1 MNETQNRQATNARL
15 EAGQHDIFP
24 SGQAFAAWLSA
35 GLGGAFCLF
44 LALAW
49 VHIFSPG
56 LQVKDVAD
64 RDLVATT
71 SIEIIDKPATEKAA
85 ETARQSIIPV
95 FQVDKSRDRASIDGV
110 NKALK
115 RIEQYQSRGLVP
127 LTATHQRAQK
137 SRAHAKSVALKSV
150 APKSTGAGSLT
161 LGDLTPA
168 QILEI
173 LVSPPDVF
181 AAQAAEHP
189 AIQEELQKR
198 YEVVREEMSNGSLKD
213 SEVLAA
219 LSIEKSDLPEY
230 EKTLQTSA
238 RRLTTKFNRF
248 PVSDRLAWEEISTE
262 FLPDEMSP
270 ALKRVSS
277 SILAQNLEPNL
288 VIDHVSTQAKAD
300 AAVKAIAPIMRKV
313 VAGEVIVPRGSMIT
327 REKLELLQA
336 LDITHVN
343 RWPFILSIGISLV
356 AALTL
361 VALFLLNYEA
371 KHFFSSTSIGLMF
384 TVAIVAVL
392 VASII
397 GKSYPQFVPMPA
409 AALILTIFFGRRV
422 AIIWTLPMILLIAVD
437 RLIDFHNV
445 FAQLLAS
452 CAAIYTYSRQR
463 NALIT
468 TGLFVAAG
476 QVFGDLSA
484 CLVTQSIKS
493 WAMLGRQASIDFLG
507 GMSSAILAIGS
518 LPFLENIFGLITPY
532 RLAELTDANQ
542 PLLRRLEENAPG
554 TYQHS
559 LAVAN
564 LAEAGAKA
572 ISADPNL
579 VRAGALYHDIG
590 KMVRPKYFIENQLG
604 ATNPHDAMNPEES
617 RNRVLA
623 HVTDGIA
630 LAEKYALPKAL
641 QDFIPMH
648 QGTTLMAYFYHKAC
662 VRDGIEQVDANFYR
676 YPGPKPNTKET
687 AVVMLADVSEA
698 VTHSMQNPTN
708 EEVEIALDKVFQNRW
723 DDGQFTDSGLTFD
736 ELQKVRAGF
745 CRVWKTLHHERLK
758 YPATTTG
765 KMPIAPESKT
775 VEGSAAIATGT
786 TSITST
792 TSTTST
798 TADTAPDSTAPGNA
812 PTNSSNNAPNNS
824 TEPLYN
830 DDCCSQDI

>member
-1 MNETQNRQATNARL
+1 VNETLPRQANRL
-15 EAGQHDIFP
+15 DAGQHDIFP

-35 GLGGAFCLF
+35 GLGGALCLF
-44 LALAW
+44 LALSW
-49 VHIFSPG
+49 VHVFSPG
-56 LQVKDVAD
+56 LKVSDIAD
-64 RDLVATT
+64 RDLVA
-71 SIEIIDKPATEKAA
+71 SAPLEIIDKPATDSAR

-95 FQVDKSRDRASIDGV
+95 FQVDKSRDRASLDNV
-110 NKALK
+110 SRALK
-115 RIEQYQSRGLVP
+115 RIEHYQTLGLVP
-127 LTATHQRAQK
+127 LLPLLKTRQRNLRAQ
-137 SRAHAKSVALKSV
+137 VA
-150 APKSTGAGSLT
+150 AAGDKLT
-161 LGDLTPA
+161 AA
-168 QILEI
+168 QILDI
-173 LVSPPDVF
+173 LVSPDGVF

-189 AIQEELQKR
+189 ALQEELQKR
-198 YEVVREEMSNGSLKD
+198 REIVQNIQKNGERND
-213 SEVLAA
+213 SELLAA
-219 LSIEKSDLPEY
+219 LTVQPDDLADY
-230 EKTLQTSA
+230 ARTLQTSA

-262 FLPDEMSP
+262 FLPDQMSP
-270 ALKRVSS
+270 PLKRLSS

-300 AAVKAIAPIMRKV
+300 TAVKTVAPIMRKIE
-313 VAGEVIVPRGSMIT
+313 ADEVIVPRGSMIT

-343 RWPFILSIGISLV
+343 RWPFVLSIGISLI

-371 KHFFSSTSIGLMF
+371 KHFFSSTAIGLMF

-397 GKSYPQFVPMPA
+397 GKSYPQFVPLPA

-422 AIIWTLPMILLIAVD
+422 AIIWTLPMIMLVAVD
-437 RLIDFHNV
+437 RLIDFHHV
-445 FAQLLAS
+445 LPQLLAS
-452 CAAIYTYSRQR
+452 TAAIYTYSRQR

-484 CLVTQSIKS
+484 CAFNQSINS

-604 ATNPHDAMNPEES
+604 ATNPHDAMKPEES

-630 LAEKYALPKAL
+630 LAEKYALPKAV

-662 VRDGIEQVDANFYR
+662 VRDGVEQVDASFYR

-745 CRVWKTLHHERLK
+745 CRVWRTLHHERLK

-775 VEGSAAIATGT
+775 IEGSTAIAA
-786 TSITST
+786 S
-792 TSTTST
+792 
-798 TADTAPDSTAPGNA
+798 ADTAEAAKADTAVAEKTDIPA
-812 PTNSSNNAPNNS
+812 
-824 TEPLYN
+824 YN
-830 DDCCSQDI
+830 DDCCSQDMQ